1 MDPASFRTCTWSG
14 RWNGISTKWQVDKM
28 WRRQKIDHFWQ
39 PKKNPLP
46 QLPLFNR
53 FLLKL
58 RLRVKTRKTQ
68 EIARK
73 REKSDKSE
81 KTWENA
87 WKNAWKR
94 AKMHENASKRIK
106 MYENSRKRTKTPEK
120 AFLCTPER
128 DKNYKL
134 FYKKRTAERFCRLGL
149 PCVLARPKLT
159 V

>member
-1 MDPASFRTCTWSG
+1 MDSAGFRTCTWSG
-14 RWNGISTKWQVDKM
+14 RWNGISTKWEVDKK

-73 REKSDKSE
+73 RK
-81 KTWENA
+81 KTRKMQENA
-87 WKNAWKR
+87 WKVRKHEKTHEKCMKTRENAWKCM
-94 AKMHENASKRIK
+94 KTYENAQKRK
-106 MYENSRKRTKTPEK
+106 
-120 AFLCTPER
+120 
-128 DKNYKL
+128 
-134 FYKKRTAERFCRLGL
+134 KKRCYVHQKGIKITNYFTKNAL
-149 PCVLARPKLT
+149 PSVFADWDCPAF
-159 V
+159 